1 MAQQEKS
8 QATHRME
15 HSLASKYMSQEGYIK
30 KRKSVAKPLEWTS
43 HPLAKDTVL
52 QQISSSPSAEGC
64 CVPRS
69 NSPIPPW
76 AGFGSKEALEEFIE
90 ECIDKCACYYDKDRI
105 CEDCEIV
112 RAICGHDSKAA
123 LEAGAERQDREML
136 RDWKREKGLQA
147 EQTQVGIYEAALEEG
162 ASMTQTPL
170 VEGRHPGVCLQ
181 ARNKVRQRYIMLEE
195 QAEVAS

>member
-1 MAQQEKS
+1 MAEEPDENLPPLTPQPVWGFLPVSMGQTRSPAHWLAQQERS

-15 HSLASKYMSQEGYIK
+15 HSLANKYMSQEGYIK
-30 KRKSVAKPLEWTS
+30 EKSVAKPLKWTS

-52 QQISSSPSAEGC
+52 QQISSSLSADSS

-90 ECIDKCACYYDKDRI
+90 ECIDKCACYYDRDKI

-112 RAICGHDSKAA
+112 WVI
-123 LEAGAERQDREML
+123 
-136 RDWKREKGLQA
+136 
-147 EQTQVGIYEAALEEG
+147 
-162 ASMTQTPL
+162 
-170 VEGRHPGVCLQ
+170 
-181 ARNKVRQRYIMLEE
+181 
-195 QAEVAS
+195 